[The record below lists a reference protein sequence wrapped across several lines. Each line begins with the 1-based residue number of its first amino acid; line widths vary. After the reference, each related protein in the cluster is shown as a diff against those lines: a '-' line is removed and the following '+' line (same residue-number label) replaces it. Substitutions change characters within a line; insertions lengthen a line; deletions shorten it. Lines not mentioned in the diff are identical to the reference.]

1 MARDA
6 LVDRLVAGQFGRLTV
21 VSAPAGWGKTTVVL
35 EWRRRSAGRTPF
47 GWIALDEDDNDPTTF
62 WAYVIEALGGMFPG
76 RTSEAQRVAEQRG
89 DVRERVIPSLV
100 NGLAEAGDGVLIL
113 DDYHVVRSPLV
124 AEQLTFFIDHLPAGL
139 HLAVVTRSEPVLPLA
154 RLRAQGELTELRAAD
169 LRFTPVETGALLND
183 ILGLRLGGKHVV
195 TLQERTEGWAVALHL
210 AALSLR
216 SRSDPAALIG
226 GFSGEQEYLVQYLGS
241 EVLARLQ
248 PALRTW
254 LTETAILDRFCV
266 PLCNAVTQRTD
277 SAEMLHQ
284 AEQANLFVLALD
296 DRHEWFRYHQLFAEM
311 LRRELTAAVPG
322 RRAELNRRASEW
334 FAAHAAPQEAVRYA
348 LQAGDLDTV
357 HLLAGRHWNHE
368 YNAGRLATV
377 DGWLTALGEGRV
389 RADPWLSAARV
400 MIWADEGR
408 LDELDA
414 WLELDSTVDGYPYAV
429 LRALHRF
436 KSGDL
441 GRAGDE
447 LDRAQQ
453 LRTESGPF
461 WPTIE
466 RCVRGTTAYWAGDL
480 ASARSSLASA
490 TGLALS
496 YDNVAGFTYATGY
509 LALIALDA
517 DDVSTARRS
526 LDRVAAYLDPA
537 ADLAAHFV
545 LALPLLA
552 LGRLLELDGDL
563 ERAEHALTR
572 AVACAR
578 GGAGRLERVATVA
591 TLARLHHRKG
601 DRQQA
606 SRLLAEAAALLRLS
620 PDPGRAAAMAA
631 DEPSAPRV
639 RATGGGE
646 LTAREVAVLRLLPT
660 ELSLREIA
668 DALYV
673 SHNTAKTHS
682 RVLYRKLGV
691 SSRDEAVAAA
701 RSGGLL

>member
-1 MARDA
+1 
-6 LVDRLVAGQFGRLTV
+6 
-21 VSAPAGWGKTTVVL
+21 
-35 EWRRRSAGRTPF
+35 
-47 GWIALDEDDNDPTTF
+47 
-62 WAYVIEALGGMFPG
+62 
-76 RTSEAQRVAEQRG
+76 
-89 DVRERVIPSLV
+89 
-100 NGLAEAGDGVLIL
+100 
-113 DDYHVVRSPLV
+113 
-124 AEQLTFFIDHLPAGL
+124 
-139 HLAVVTRSEPVLPLA
+139 
-154 RLRAQGELTELRAAD
+154 
-169 LRFTPVETGALLND
+169 
-183 ILGLRLGGKHVV
+183 
-195 TLQERTEGWAVALHL
+195 
-210 AALSLR
+210 
-216 SRSDPAALIG
+216 
-226 GFSGEQEYLVQYLGS
+226 
-241 EVLARLQ
+241 
-248 PALRTW
+248 
-254 LTETAILDRFCV
+254 
-266 PLCNAVTQRTD
+266 
-277 SAEMLHQ
+277 
-284 AEQANLFVLALD
+284 
-296 DRHEWFRYHQLFAEM
+296 
-311 LRRELTAAVPG
+311 
-322 RRAELNRRASEW
+322 
-334 FAAHAAPQEAVRYA
+334 